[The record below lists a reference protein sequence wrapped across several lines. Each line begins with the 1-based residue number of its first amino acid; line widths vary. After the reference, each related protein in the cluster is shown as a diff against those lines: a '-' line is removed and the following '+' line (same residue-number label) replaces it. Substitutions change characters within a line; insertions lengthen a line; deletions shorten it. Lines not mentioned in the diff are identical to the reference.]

1 VPTFDALVDRL
12 KTQFDVDTSVIAGA
26 VNERQKDMVAQAKWR
41 VTQGTLAT
49 TVAGQNEYTVP
60 AAAVNVRQVQVAGT
74 TYNWVGDEEIQ
85 RATSG
90 TLFSAGFDTTGSV
103 LLRLYP
109 TPDTSGLNITAIES
123 VMPADATYGSAT
135 ALAIPDDL
143 AANLRAGA
151 RATLL
156 REVSER
162 PDLSTPEEQIYQDGV
177 RKLRARRNSLVG
189 PRVTRARVEGYDFV
203 ETSGNRRLS

>member
-1 VPTFDALVDRL
+1 
-12 KTQFDVDTSVIAGA
+12 
-26 VNERQKDMVAQAKWR
+26 
-41 VTQGTLAT
+41 
-49 TVAGQNEYTVP
+49 
-60 AAAVNVRQVQVAGT
+60 
-74 TYNWVGDEEIQ
+74 
-85 RATSG
+85 
-90 TLFSAGFDTTGSV
+90 
-103 LLRLYP
+103 
-109 TPDTSGLNITAIES
+109 
-123 VMPADATYGSAT
+123 
-135 ALAIPDDL
+135 LAIPDDL

-162 PDLSTPEEQIYQDGV
+162 PDLSTPEEQIYQDGI